1 MRMSSALRCLALALC
16 ALGLAA
22 ANAAAAPIEG
32 RYIVTVTAGQ
42 DPRGIA
48 NGIDA
53 STRFVYR
60 SALNGFAAR
69 LTAVQLSAL
78 RNNPRVQAIEQ
89 DQTVV
94 ADTTQYM
101 DVDTG
106 DPWGID
112 RIDQRSLPLSRSFT
126 FVRSGS
132 GVRAYVIDT
141 GIQANHPDFT
151 GRAMSSF
158 DALGGNGAD
167 CNGHGTHVAGTI
179 GGRDWGVAKA
189 VMLRGVR
196 VLGCAGTGSY
206 SQVIAGVDWVRAHH
220 IKPAVANMS
229 LGGGDSTALNSA
241 VGSLVSAGVFVA
253 VSAGNSGAD
262 ACMQSPA
269 SAPAAY
275 TVAASTKTDARASY
289 SNWGTCVDGYAPG
302 SAIKSDWIAS
312 GSNTISGTSMASPH
326 VSGVAALYKSYG
338 DQSAASVTNWMN
350 AVATAGV
357 ITGNPAATPNRLLFK
372 SGL

>member
-1 MRMSSALRCLALALC
+1 M
-16 ALGLAA
+16 
-22 ANAAAAPIEG
+22 AP
-32 RYIVTVTAGQ
+32 TA
-42 DPRGIA
+42 
-48 NGIDA
+48 
-53 STRFVYR
+53 
-60 SALNGFAAR
+60 
-69 LTAVQLSAL
+69 TA
-78 RNNPRVQAIEQ
+78 
-89 DQTVV
+89 
-94 ADTTQYM
+94 M
-101 DVDTG
+101 G
-106 DPWGID
+106 
-112 RIDQRSLPLSRSFT
+112 
-126 FVRSGS
+126 
-132 GVRAYVIDT
+132 
-141 GIQANHPDFT
+141 
-151 GRAMSSF
+151 
-158 DALGGNGAD
+158 
-167 CNGHGTHVAGTI
+167 HVAGTI

-229 LGGGDSTALNSA
+229 LGGGNSTALNSA